1 MAAPAVE
8 SGPISATGRAYA
20 AHVPAAR
27 RRPPGAFALNFR
39 RQQSI
44 LLVRKMS
51 IPTQNRKGCM
61 NRRQYPRKA
70 LDPMHVAAIMVGERP
85 TLLASAGTLLNA
97 SATGLLIR
105 VSCRALNPALVESNG
120 TLVVPQDTLMRMHI
134 VEMALDIDGEMV
146 RMDQTGPEWWDIA
159 MDFTASAPAYWR
171 ECLADLLPS
180 VGEMTPGAAP
190 ASGEASATCHCPM
203 AFGAGSGE
211 GGGCKG
217 SDPITTSA

>member
-1 MAAPAVE
+1 
-8 SGPISATGRAYA
+8 
-20 AHVPAAR
+20 
-27 RRPPGAFALNFR
+27 
-39 RQQSI
+39 
-44 LLVRKMS
+44 
-51 IPTQNRKGCM
+51 M
-61 NRRQYPRKA
+61 NRRQYTRKA
-70 LDPMHVAAIMVGERP
+70 LDPIHVAAIMVGERP

-146 RMDQTGPEWWDIA
+146 RMDQTGPDWWDIA

-180 VGEMTPGAAP
+180 VGEMTPGAA
-190 ASGEASATCHCPM
+190 SA
-203 AFGAGSGE
+203 
-211 GGGCKG
+211 
-217 SDPITTSA
+217 

>member
-1 MAAPAVE
+1 
-8 SGPISATGRAYA
+8 
-20 AHVPAAR
+20 
-27 RRPPGAFALNFR
+27 
-39 RQQSI
+39 
-44 LLVRKMS
+44 
-51 IPTQNRKGCM
+51 
-61 NRRQYPRKA
+61 
-70 LDPMHVAAIMVGERP
+70 MHVAAIMVGERP

-180 VGEMTPGAAP
+180 VGEMTPGAA
-190 ASGEASATCHCPM
+190 SA
-203 AFGAGSGE
+203 
-211 GGGCKG
+211 
-217 SDPITTSA
+217 